1 MLFSVI
7 IPVDNSQATVKYCL
21 DAVFVLPKEDLEV
34 IVVDD
39 QSTDCSVSIIQQ
51 YSCRLVNLSGNLG
64 PAAARNIGASQ
75 AKGDILVFIDSDV
88 VIKPDSLAI
97 IKRSLKE
104 DEDAVAVTG
113 ILAKDCPYKDF
124 FTQYKNL
131 YMHYVF
137 RGCSQYVDFLY
148 GSIMAIKRASFLEF
162 NSRFERVEDT
172 ELGVKYSKL
181 NKKILLNK
189 TLEVT
194 HLKQYNFNRI
204 LINDFRV
211 PFDWVR
217 IFFAYEGYRRV
228 LNEKCFCHA
237 RFRQLFGIMLTHLL
251 TLSLFFC
258 LGDRIQVRIFC
269 LTLFIAYFILNF
281 PFFVFLKNEKGTKFL
296 IKSVIFT
303 YLDMLVMGWGVLFGL
318 FGVLASFIKKR
329 VNLACG

>member
-7 IPVDNSQATVKYCL
+7 IPVYNSQATVKYCL
-21 DAVFVLPKEDLEV
+21 DAVFALSGEGLEV

-39 QSTDCSVSIIQQ
+39 KSADCSVSIIQQ
-51 YSCRLVNLSGNLG
+51 YSCRLVSLPGNMG
-64 PAAARNIGASQ
+64 SAAARNIGASQ

-97 IKRSLKE
+97 IKRSFKE
-104 DEDAVAVTG
+104 DGDAVAVTG
-113 ILAKDCPYKDF
+113 ILAKDCPHKDF

-204 LINDFRV
+204 LSNDFRV
-211 PFDWVR
+211 PFVWVR
-217 IFFAYEGYRRV
+217 IFFAYEGYRHV
-228 LNEKCFCHA
+228 LNKKCFCHT

-258 LGDRIQVRIFC
+258 QGNKIQAKIFC
-269 LTLFIAYFILNF
+269 LVLFISYFILNLH
-281 PFFVFLKNEKGTKFL
+281 FFVFLKHEKGVKFL

-303 YLDMLVMGWGVLFGL
+303 YLDMFVMGWGMLFGL
-318 FGVLASFIKKR
+318 LNVFVSFIKKR
-329 VNLACG
+329 VNLA